1 MARGGMVRRR
11 LALVA
16 GLCLLARTVSAAAPA
31 PISPHQIEFFETRV
45 RPILAGTCQKCHGV
59 EKQKGGLRL
68 DSRES
73 ALKGGDSGAAVVP
86 GNPAQ
91 SPMIDAVNYRGLE
104 MPPTGKLNQRE
115 IAALVEWVKMGAP
128 WPKEQPSASAS
139 RRSEFTITDEDR
151 QYWAFQPVGNPRV
164 PKVGRTD
171 WVANPIDAFVLAR
184 LEEKGLAPNPPAD
197 PRTLIRRLFFDLIGL
212 PPTPEEIDAFLADHS
227 PRAYERLV
235 DNLLSRKQYG
245 ERWGRHWL
253 DVTRFAQ
260 TNGYERDAEKPE
272 AWRYRDY
279 VIQAFNDDKPYDRFV
294 IEQLAGDEL
303 PDPTNQSIIA
313 TGFYRLGIWDDE
325 PDNQKAAAW
334 DEIDEMVR
342 TTGSTFL
349 GLTLGC
355 ARCHNHMFDPIPQE
369 DYYRFA
375 AFFRNVEP
383 YGIPVSATHM
393 AANNAGIFTP
403 LTSPQEYAA
412 WQARQTD
419 LSRRQRETK
428 GKLKALRKAVTA
440 RLRTSRKAGSPPPTS
455 VEVEQN
461 LTTAERAEKAR
472 INAELVRLEN
482 ALRTVPFPRALS
494 VRECGLPLKET
505 RVLIR
510 GNVAT
515 PGKRVEPRLLTV
527 LGGRKI
533 EAAPVSFNSS
543 HPRGDSVR
551 PLLAELGVKPTL
563 GPAPAVGRMDRRQT
577 EPVDSAGDHEPAVA
591 RALRPGDCPF
601 VRQFRPRRNAPHAP
615 GTLGLAGARFHGRWL
630 AAETDAQADRSL
642 QRLSDVVG

>member
-1 MARGGMVRRR
+1 MGGAEPVWSSVEGRANGTGENGLQVR

-31 PISPHQIEFFETRV
+31 PFSPHQIEFFETKV

-73 ALKGGDSGAAVVP
+73 AFKGGESGAAVVP
-86 GNPAQ
+86 GNPAE

-104 MPPTGKLNQRE
+104 MPPTGKLNPRE
-115 IAALVEWVKMGAP
+115 IAALGGMGQNGCSLAEGAAVGLGFAAKRVHDHGRGPALLGFSARRKSAAFPRSAAP
-128 WPKEQPSASAS
+128 IGSPT
-139 RRSEFTITDEDR
+139 RSTR
-151 QYWAFQPVGNPRV
+151 SCWL
-164 PKVGRTD
+164 D
-171 WVANPIDAFVLAR
+171 WKQ
-184 LEEKGLAPNPPAD
+184 KGLAPNPPAD

-212 PPTPEEIDAFLADHS
+212 PPTPEEIDAFVADHS

-235 DNLLSRKQYG
+235 DDLLSRKQYG

-279 VIQAFNDDKPYDRFV
+279 VIPPSTTTSRMTVSSSSSLPATSCRIRR
-294 IEQLAGDEL
+294 IE
-303 PDPTNQSIIA
+303 SIIA

-393 AANNAGIFTP
+393 AANNEGIFTP

-419 LSRRQRETK
+419 LSRRLRETK
-428 GKLKALRKAVTA
+428 DKLKALRKAVTA
-440 RLRTSRKAGSPPPTS
+440 RLRTSRKASSPPPTS
-455 VEVEQN
+455 VEVGQN

-472 INAELVRLEN
+472 INAESSVSKTLCER
-482 ALRTVPFPRALS
+482 VPFPRALS

-533 EAAPVSFNSS
+533 EAAPVSFQQLTSS
-543 HPRGDSVR
+543 G
-551 PLLAELGVKPTL
+551 
-563 GPAPAVGRMDRRQT
+563 
-577 EPVDSAGDHEPAVA
+577 
-591 RALRPGDCPF
+591 
-601 VRQFRPRRNAPHAP
+601 
-615 GTLGLAGARFHGRWL
+615 
-630 AAETDAQADRSL
+630 
-642 QRLSDVVG
+642 